1 MSIPPIL
8 LSMHT
13 ISRALILPVLVLA
26 LAAPALADVTYS
38 TGDYKGTT
46 SQKNGHHKFRKITFH
61 ADSVAGEITKMKFVE
76 SGTCSD
82 GGTSSGSQKNLHTT
96 VDANG
101 KFVIDAVS
109 PKTGATKLHLTG
121 AISGNKAHGQFVLKS
136 RFNSHTNK
144 ADKNGSIKCSTGK
157 VTWSATFA
165 G

>member
-1 MSIPPIL
+1 MRRIAR
-8 LSMHT
+8 T
-13 ISRALILPVLVLA
+13 AALPVLVLA

-38 TGDYKGTT
+38 TGDYRGTT

-61 ADSVAGEITKMKFVE
+61 ADSVAGE
-76 SGTCSD
+76 
-82 GGTSSGSQKNLHTT
+82 
-96 VDANG
+96 
-101 KFVIDAVS
+101 
-109 PKTGATKLHLTG
+109 
-121 AISGNKAHGQFVLKS
+121 ISGNKAHGQFVLKS

>member
-1 MSIPPIL
+1 MRRIAR
-8 LSMHT
+8 T
-13 ISRALILPVLVLA
+13 AALPVLVLA

-109 PKTGATKLHLTG
+109 KSGATKLHLTG
-121 AISGNKAHGQFVLKS
+121 AISATRPTVSSGSSQASTATPTTPTRTAPFKS
-136 RFNSHTNK
+136 RPGQ
-144 ADKNGSIKCSTGK
+144 A
-157 VTWSATFA
+157 
-165 G
+165 

>member
-1 MSIPPIL
+1 MRTLKRAAILPIL
-8 LSMHT
+8 
-13 ISRALILPVLVLA
+13 ALVA
-26 LAAPALADVTYS
+26 AAPALADVTYS

-46 SQKNGHHKFRKITFH
+46 SQKNGHRKFRKITFH

-82 GGTSSGSQKNLHTT
+82 GGPSSGSQKNLHTT

-109 PKTGATKLHLTG
+109 KSGATKLHLTG
-121 AISGNKAHGQFVLKS
+121 AISGKRAHGQFVLKS

-144 ADKNGSIKCSTGK
+144 PDKNGSVKCSTGK
-157 VTWSATFA
+157 VTWSASFV